1 MGWAIYL
8 FLKIYHCGTDIFFC
22 SSHKVWYSNVCDRM
36 IRNNFVGVF
45 KMKKWMLSLSVI
57 AGIVTLTACN
67 NANDSASV
75 VETSAGDITKDE
87 LYEAMK
93 EKYGEA
99 TLRELV
105 YERVLSDNYE
115 VSDEELDE
123 KIAELKE
130 QLGDNF
136 EVALSQ
142 YGYDSEE
149 DLRET
154 FRIGMLQEK
163 AAVKDIEATEEEMKK
178 YYENYKPQIK
188 ARHILVEDEAKAKEV
203 KSKLDAGEKFEDVA
217 KEFST
222 DTASAANG
230 GDLGWFGAGQ
240 MVAEFEEAAYAL
252 EVNKISDPVKTEH
265 GYHIIQVTEKKEK
278 QSYEDMKAEIE
289 HQVKVSKLDEASI
302 TEAME
307 RELKDAKVEIK
318 DKDLEKALDSE
329 ETTTQG

>member
-8 FLKIYHCGTDIFFC
+8 ILNIYYLYTVIFFALP
-22 SSHKVWYSNVCDRM
+22 
-36 IRNNFVGVF
+36 IRYGIVMFVTKRYEINIVGVF
-45 KMKKWMLSLSVI
+45 NMKKWMLSLSVI
-57 AGIVTLTACN
+57 AGVMTLTACN
-67 NANDSASV
+67 NDNNSGAV

-105 YERVLSDNYE
+105 YEKVLSDNYK
-115 VSDEELDE
+115 VSDEELDK

-136 EVALSQ
+136 EVALTQ

-163 AAVKDIEATEEEMKK
+163 AAVKDVKATEEEMKE
-178 YYENYKPQIK
+178 YYDNYKPQIK
-188 ARHILVEDEAKAKEV
+188 ARHILVADEAKAKEV
-203 KSKLDAGEKFEDVA
+203 KTKLDAGEKFEDVA

-240 MVAEFEEAAYAL
+240 MVPEFEEAAYAL
-252 EVNKISDPVKTEH
+252 DVNKISEPVKTEH
-265 GYHIIQVTEKKEK
+265 GFHIIQVTEKKEK

-289 HQVKVSKLDEASI
+289 HQVKVAKLDEASI
-302 TEAME
+302 TKAME

-318 DKDLEKALDSE
+318 DEDLEKALDSGD
-329 ETTTQG
+329 TTTAG